1 MTIKKNTS
9 IKLGKKSAG
18 NARLSGRDVDEALT
32 LMEGDIRKLK
42 IEYEQYFGGGR
53 ARPPADT
60 EWRIE
65 ETIKRYGERGAEMSF
80 GQRFRYNNLAQT
92 YVKYAEIFRKRLRK
106 REEGTVD
113 RHFGAAARAIEA
125 ERAAAHAK
133 EAPASGAT
141 PFVVRFVDPASDPRK
156 VEEIYKA
163 FRQALEHSGH
173 SVESLSPH
181 AFQGFLQDKLEQL
194 RKQAGGQE
202 VEVVVSV
209 EKNKP
214 VLKARL
220 KS

>member
-1 MTIKKNTS
+1 MTIKKNTF
-9 IKLGKKSAG
+9 KLGKKGAG
-18 NARLSGRDVDEALT
+18 NARLTGRDVDEALT

-53 ARPPADT
+53 SRPPADT

-65 ETIKRYGERGAEMSF
+65 ETIKRYGERGAEMNF
-80 GQRFRYNNLAQT
+80 GQRFRFNNLAQA
-92 YVKYAEIFRKRLRK
+92 YAKYSEIFRKRLRK

-113 RHFGAAARAIEA
+113 RHYGAAARAIEA
-125 ERAAAHAK
+125 ERAAARAN
-133 EAPASGAT
+133 EVPAPGAM
-141 PFVVRFVDPASDPRK
+141 PFIVRFVDPASDPRK
-156 VEEIYKA
+156 MEEIYKA
-163 FRQALEHSGH
+163 FRHALETSGQP
-173 SVESLSPH
+173 VDSLSPH
-181 AFQGFLQDKLEQL
+181 AFQGFLQHKLEQL
-194 RKQAGGQE
+194 RRQTGGQE

>member
-9 IKLGKKSAG
+9 IKLKKKGSG
-18 NARLSGRDVDEALT
+18 NGRLTGREVDEALT

-53 ARPPADT
+53 KRPPADT

-65 ETIKRYGERGAEMSF
+65 ETIKRYGERGAEMNF

-125 ERAAAHAK
+125 ERAAVRAK
-133 EAPASGAT
+133 GTAEPGPA

-156 VEEIYKA
+156 MEQIYKA
-163 FRQALEHSGH
+163 FRQALEYSGQ
-173 SVESLSPH
+173 SVDSLSPQS
-181 AFQGFLQDKLEQL
+181 FQGFLQHKLEQL
-194 RKQAGGQE
+194 RKTGGRE